1 LSRKIKSHI
10 ALTLV
15 AIFYGLNYLIAKDVM
30 PNYIGAFGFIVV
42 RIIGASIL
50 FWALGF
56 FVKEKVAKED
66 FPRLVLSALF
76 GVGINMM
83 MFFKGLSYTTPINAS
98 IIMVSNPI
106 IVLVIASIILKEKI
120 TKRKL
125 VGIVIGAVGAISLIA
140 YGKEVSLSGENVKLG
155 NLMILINAASYA
167 LYLVIVKP
175 LMQKYHPITISKWVF
190 FFGFFIVIPFGYTEF
205 IEISWKTMPLEML
218 LRVAYVIMFTSFFAY
233 LLNIY
238 ALKTINAST
247 VSFYIYLQPLIATG
261 ASIYLGKETLM
272 LHEILSAATIFFGV
286 YLVNTKSKTASTIK
300 NISN

>member
-56 FVKEKVAKED
+56 FIKEKVAKED